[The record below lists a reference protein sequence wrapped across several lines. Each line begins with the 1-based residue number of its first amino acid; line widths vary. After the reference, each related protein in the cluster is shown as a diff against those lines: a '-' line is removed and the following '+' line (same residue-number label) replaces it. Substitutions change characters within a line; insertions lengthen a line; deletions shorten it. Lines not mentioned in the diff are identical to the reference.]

1 MVALFSLVVL
11 MVMATTAIVTV
22 LSLRRAMKMMV
33 KRFIVGQ
40 FSQTS
45 LQQSDL
51 IFGQAYVF
59 GHSGCSESVSQ
70 IRYDRIAHCF
80 DFVDWD
86 CFVLRNVKAEG
97 GRKAAREKGRERGE
111 DGCGAVQCGV
121 VRRAEGQAVRGLD
134 PAVQQGL
141 CKKEAKGKGGDL
153 RPSSPST
160 RQLGCLLC
168 GRGCCWE
175 GGEREGAREGCDR
188 PKCELL
194 VFARLDAACH
204 HTTHR
209 TKKPFRC
216 RPLKERWT

>member
-1 MVALFSLVVL
+1 
-11 MVMATTAIVTV
+11 MATAAVASPSPKLDTTALPIV
-22 LSLRRAMKMMV
+22 LILWIG
-33 KRFIVGQ
+33 IVS
-40 FSQTS
+40 FCETS
-45 LQQSDL
+45 RQ
-51 IFGQAYVF
+51 
-59 GHSGCSESVSQ
+59 
-70 IRYDRIAHCF
+70 R
-80 DFVDWD
+80 
-86 CFVLRNVKAEG
+86 EG
-97 GRKAAREKGRERGE
+97 ERQRGRKAGREGKTV
-111 DGCGAVQCGV
+111 AVQCNAVWCGG
-121 VRRAEGQAVRGLD
+121 RRAEGQAVRGLD

-204 HTTHR
+204 HTRHR

>member
-1 MVALFSLVVL
+1 MVALLSLVVL

-121 VRRAEGQAVRGLD
+121 VRRAEGGGPSGARFGSRCSTRT
-134 PAVQQGL
+134 VQEG
-141 CKKEAKGKGGDL
+141 GKGEGWGL
-153 RPSSPST
+153 ATFLSFNETAR
-160 RQLGCLLC
+160 LLAVWSRVLWG
-168 GRGCCWE
+168 GRGE
-175 GGEREGAREGCDR
+175 GGSSGGLRQA
-188 PKCELL
+188 KM
-194 VFARLDAACH
+194 
-204 HTTHR
+204 
-209 TKKPFRC
+209 
-216 RPLKERWT
+216 